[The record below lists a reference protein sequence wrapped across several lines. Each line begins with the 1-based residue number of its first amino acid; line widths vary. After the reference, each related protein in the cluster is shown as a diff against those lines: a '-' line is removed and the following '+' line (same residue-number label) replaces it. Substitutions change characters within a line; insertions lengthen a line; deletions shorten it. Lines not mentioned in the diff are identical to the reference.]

1 MLTSVKRS
9 GNRIILRINENISD
23 MQAGETFKDALTAL
37 YTQGERE
44 IVLDFGSVNV
54 ISSHGI
60 GKILMF
66 YKRLKEAGG
75 QMYVAPLN
83 PHIREIFEALM
94 LDKLIP
100 EVRNE
105 K

>member
-1 MLTSVKRS
+1 MLTSVKKA
-9 GNRIILRINENISD
+9 GNRIILRINENITD
-23 MQAGETFKDALTAL
+23 MKSGEEFKETLTSL
-37 YTQGERE
+37 YSQGERE

-83 PHIREIFEALM
+83 PNIREIFEALM
-94 LDKLIP
+94 LDRLIP
-100 EVRNE
+100 EI
-105 K
+105 KL

>member
-1 MLTSVKRS
+1 MLTSVKRT
-9 GNRIILRINENISD
+9 GGRVVLRINENITD
-23 MQAGETFKDALTAL
+23 MKSGEDFKDALTAL

-44 IVLDFGSVNV
+44 IVLDFGSVNI

-94 LDKLIP
+94 LDRLIP
-100 EVRNE
+100 EI
-105 K
+105 KL